1 MGTAWNKGFKTGK
14 LSLEHRRKI
23 QLALKLAYKTGKR
36 TSTFEKGHTPW
47 NKNTKGI
54 MRANSGSFMKGHPA
68 PKTAFKNGQFVN
80 ESTWNWKGNDVSYIA
95 LHSWV
100 RRKLGNPIE
109 CKRCKKP
116 KNRYEWANISRSYKR
131 EFE

>member
-1 MGTAWNKGFKTGK
+1 
-14 LSLEHRRKI
+14 
-23 QLALKLAYKTGKR
+23 
-36 TSTFEKGHTPW
+36 
-47 NKNTKGI
+47 

-131 EFE
+131 ELTDWISLCTSCHQYCDYHKIDLSDYLVATTT

>member
-36 TSTFEKGHTPW
+36 TSTFK
-47 NKNTKGI
+47 K
-54 MRANSGSFMKGHPA
+54 
-68 PKTAFKNGQFVN
+68 GQFVN

-131 EFE
+131 ELTDWISLCTSCHQYCDYHKIDLSDYLVATTT